1 MIKTTPPSIFMS
13 LLSVALAS
21 CVTMAGCGRAT
32 PPGPSSS
39 SGVVEPN
46 THFHFLSWKDGLAV
60 MFVDNIADAHHS
72 GGHGS
77 ISDPVH
83 RSTGGAESK
92 EGDRYDWEIE
102 SIDGRIAKL
111 TINGIDYEIDKGSV
125 FVIRMKDK
133 RPTVEQL
140 DLDLSQLTHGADCA
154 AFIKENRKVLKLP
167 NMNDAPE

>member
-1 MIKTTPPSIFMS
+1 MIKTTPLSIFI
-13 LLSVALAS
+13 LLVALAS

-32 PPGPSSS
+32 PPGPNST

-46 THFHFLSWKDGLAV
+46 AHFLFLSWKNGLAV

-72 GGHGS
+72 SGHGS
-77 ISDPVH
+77 NIDSVH
-83 RSTGGAESK
+83 HSTGGAESK
-92 EGDRYDWEIE
+92 EGGRYDWEIE

-111 TINGIDYEIDKGSV
+111 TINDIDYEIDKGSV
-125 FVIRMKDK
+125 FAIRMKDK
-133 RPTVEQL
+133 QPTVEQL